1 MTASAWNPGSNNIPL
16 VDPLSQIKSQVFTAT
31 EGQTDFTITQ
41 FTYTPGNG
49 ALSVYVNRAKLK
61 ASLVTELS
69 TTTFRVPACDVD
81 DEVEV
86 VANTA
91 IQDPNSAVA
100 QAVAAAAAAAASETN
115 AATSETNA
123 ALSETAAALS
133 ETNAADSAALAATYV
148 PMDWVG
154 DWTTAVAYVINDGVS
169 YLGNGYVCR
178 EAHTSGVFA
187 TDLGAGKWQLISQKG
202 ADGRGIVSVVRTSGT
217 GAPGTADTYTITYT
231 DATTSTYQ
239 VWNGTNGTGLG
250 DMIAANNLSDL
261 TNVSTA
267 RANLGLGTAATT
279 DSTAYATA
287 AQGSLADT
295 ALQTDDIGTSVQA
308 YDADIAVV
316 PATQAEMEAGTE
328 TANRSMSPFRVKQAI
343 QANVILNT
351 DADISWDSA
360 TDTYFRSN
368 GIAATEQVTTATHLG
383 MRRCTLLD
391 TGAVNYY
398 LSPFNSNYKADG
410 SASILTGADGQVMV
424 EIPAFY
430 VKLTVTGTVRNYAI
444 SSVAK
449 TGYTLHPAF
458 TKDGSNVAYRYCG
471 AYDACVFNGSVYES
485 GLNWDNN
492 WSAGQNWQADGSN
505 AKLASVSGVHPAIGA
520 TRANF
525 RAMAANRGTAFRQL
539 DFYLLHAIQLL
550 YLVEYGSFNSQTKL
564 GDGNVAVSSGYPAD
578 SGTQT
583 DSPHSAAGKSNTLGN
598 SSTNP
603 TIGASKTARDS
614 AFMSYRGIENFYGNC
629 WTFIDG
635 FNINSNQAYVSNTRS
650 TFADD
655 TSTGYS
661 SIGSAMVA
669 SDGWVTDMQS
679 IQFGFLP
686 STVGGSSSTY
696 VGDYYYQASGWRIAI
711 FGGLAVDALLAGAFD
726 WYLAGDSGAID
737 RAIGGRLAA

>member
-31 EGQTDFTITQ
+31 EGQTDFTFTQ

-187 TDLGAGKWQLISQKG
+187 TDLGAGKWQLVSQKGADG

-261 TNVSTA
+261 TNVSAA
-267 RANLGLGTAATT
+267 RANLGLG
-279 DSTAYATA
+279 
-287 AQGSLADT
+287 
-295 ALQTDDIGTSVQA
+295 
-308 YDADIAVV
+308 
-316 PATQAEMEAGTE
+316 
-328 TANRSMSPFRVKQAI
+328 
-343 QANVILNT
+343 T

-360 TDTYFRSN
+360 TDTYFRST

-485 GLNWDNN
+485 GLNWDDN

-564 GDGNVAVSSGYPAD
+564 GDGNVAVSSGYPAA

-686 STVGGSSSTY
+686 SAVGGSSSTY
-696 VGDYYYQASGWRIAI
+696 VGDYYYQASGWRSAF
-711 FGGLAVDALLAGAFD
+711 FGGTADVALNAGAFF
-726 WYLAGDSGAID
+726 WYLAGGSGILY
-737 RAIGGRLAA
+737 RSLGGRLAA

>member
-49 ALSVYVNRAKLK
+49 ALTIYVNRAKLK

-91 IQDPNSAVA
+91 IQDPSSAVA
-100 QAVAAAAAAAASETN
+100 QAVAAAAAAATSETNAAISESNAATSESN

-123 ALSETAAALS
+123 AA
-133 ETNAADSAALAATYV
+133 SAALAATYV
-148 PMDWVG
+148 PMDWREAWV
-154 DWTTAVAYVINDGVS
+154 TATAYVINDGVS
-169 YLGNGYVCR
+169 INGKSYVCR

-187 TDLGAGKWQLISQKG
+187 TDLGAGKWQLIADQGADGTNGTNGLNGADG

-239 VWNGTNGTGLG
+239 VWNGINGTGSG

-261 TNVSTA
+261 TNVSAA

-279 DSTAYATA
+279 NSTAYATA

-295 ALQTDDIGTSVQA
+295 ALQPDDIGT
-308 YDADIAVV
+308 
-316 PATQAEMEAGTE
+316 
-328 TANRSMSPFRVKQAI
+328 
-343 QANVILNT
+343 
-351 DADISWDSA
+351 ADISWDSA

-368 GIAATEQVTTATHLG
+368 GIAATVQVTTATHLG

-410 SASILTGADGQVMV
+410 SASTLTGADGQVMV

-539 DFYLLHAIQLL
+539 DFYLVHAIQLL
-550 YLVEYGSFNSQTKL
+550 YLIEYGSFNSQTKL
-564 GDGNVAVSSGYPAD
+564 GDGNVAVSSGYPAA

-635 FNINSNQAYVSNTRS
+635 SNINSNQAYVSNTRS

-669 SDGWVTDMQS
+669 SDGWVTNMQS

-711 FGGLAVDALLAGAFD
+711 FGGGAADALDAGAFC
-726 WYLAGDSGAID
+726 WYLAADSGNLYHNL
-737 RAIGGRLAA
+737 GGRLAA